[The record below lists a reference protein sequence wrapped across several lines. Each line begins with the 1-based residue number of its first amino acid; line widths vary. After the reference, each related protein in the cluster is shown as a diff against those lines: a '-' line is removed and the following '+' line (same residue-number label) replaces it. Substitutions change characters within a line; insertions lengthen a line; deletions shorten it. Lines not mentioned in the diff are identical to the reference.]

1 VTLMEMS
8 SRSSTGWIVGELA
21 LPATHGCSAYG
32 VEVRVPS
39 ANASGGSGR
48 EILFG
53 PFRLHLGERMLRR
66 ADRPLRLGSRAREI
80 LVALV
85 ERAGEIVTKSELM
98 QRVWPNIF
106 VEEGTLR
113 VHIAALRKTLE
124 DGRSGARYVENV
136 TGQGYRFVA
145 PITRPDGVSLSTG
158 MDARTTTGALR
169 APLPGPPM
177 LDRSEEM
184 LSRAEQIVL
193 RRLAVFAGMFDLPS
207 AVAVVADEQIDAA
220 DVFGL
225 IASLAAKS
233 LLTAKVA
240 GAGWIRYRL
249 HDASRAFALERLQR
263 SPESSQI
270 KRRHVQLGIQPGE
283 GF

>member
-1 VTLMEMS
+1 VTLMQMS
-8 SRSSTGWIVGELA
+8 YRSPTGWTMEDLPP
-21 LPATHGCSAYG
+21 PATHGCSACG

-39 ANASGGSGR
+39 ANEPGGSGR

-53 PFRLHLGERMLRR
+53 PFQLHLGERMLRR

-98 QRVWPNIF
+98 QRVWPNII

-145 PITRPDGVSLSTG
+145 PITRRDRMSHLIGKDP
-158 MDARTTTGALR
+158 LR
-169 APLPGPPM
+169 ARLPGPLM
-177 LDRSEEM
+177 LDWSEEM
-184 LSRAEQIVL
+184 LSSAEQIAL

-225 IASLAAKS
+225 IASLAAKC
-233 LLTAKVA
+233 LLTAQVA
-240 GAGWIRYRL
+240 PAGRVRYRL
-249 HDASRAFALERLQR
+249 SDASRAFALERLQR
-263 SPESSQI
+263 SPESSKI
-270 KRRHVQLGIQPGE
+270 KRRHAQLG
-283 GF
+283 